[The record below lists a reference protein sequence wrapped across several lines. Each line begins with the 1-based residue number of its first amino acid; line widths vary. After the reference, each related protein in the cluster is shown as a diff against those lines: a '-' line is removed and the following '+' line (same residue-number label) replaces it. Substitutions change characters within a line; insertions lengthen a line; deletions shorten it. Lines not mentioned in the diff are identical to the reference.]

1 MYMNARLAVNMA
13 GLAVVEEDEEEE
25 EEAGG
30 DVEDAFTEASAV
42 DGVSTAFS
50 TAFARACSANRRE
63 RIKSKDVPWLLAVTH
78 NFHRRSRECTYGFM
92 THRRHR

>member
-25 EEAGG
+25 EEDEEEGAGG
-30 DVEDAFTEASAV
+30 DAEDAFTEV
-42 DGVSTAFS
+42 DGVS

-78 NFHRRSRECTYGFM
+78 NFHRRNLE
-92 THRRHR
+92 

>member
-1 MYMNARLAVNMA
+1 MA
-13 GLAVVEEDEEEE
+13 GLAVVEEEDEEEE

-42 DGVSTAFS
+42 DGFS
-50 TAFARACSANRRE
+50 TALARACSANRRE

-78 NFHRRSRECTYGFM
+78 NFHRRSLECTYGFM
-92 THRRHR
+92 MHRRHR

>member
-1 MYMNARLAVNMA
+1 MA
-13 GLAVVEEDEEEE
+13 GLAVVEDDDEEE

-42 DGVSTAFS
+42 DGVAL
-50 TAFARACSANRRE
+50 ARACSANRRE